1 METTG
6 PMSVIILGADGYL
19 GWPMCL
25 HLSRLGHQ
33 VVAVDNLAR
42 RQWDVEG
49 GSYSL
54 VPIASMDQRVARW
67 RAGTGLEI
75 DWRPMDICDGEAL
88 TRLFLEVRPEAVVHF
103 AEHRSAPFSMID
115 QEHAVRTQVNNVVGR
130 LNVMLAIK
138 QAVPDC
144 HRTAMDTQT
153 PTGKPTRVGVAAAAP
168 PRRADA
174 GKVGQPSSGAGRG
187 LQAERRLISA
197 RKLVTGRVPSARA
210 SDTPGFVARK
220 SKPGSG

>member
-1 METTG
+1 MA
-6 PMSVIILGADGYL
+6 ADG
-19 GWPMCL
+19 
-25 HLSRLGHQ
+25 HL
-33 VVAVDNLAR
+33 
-42 RQWDVEG
+42 
-49 GSYSL
+49 
-54 VPIASMDQRVARW
+54 RW
-67 RAGTGLEI
+67 GA
-75 DWRPMDICDGEAL
+75 P
-88 TRLFLEVRPEAVVHF
+88 TRLFGEVKPEAVVHF

-130 LNVMLAIK
+130 LNVMFAIK

-174 GKVGQPSSGAGRG
+174 GKVGQPSCLEPSAG
-187 LQAERRLISA
+187 
-197 RKLVTGRVPSARA
+197 TTCRVPSARA
-210 SDTPGFVARK
+210 SDTPGEALDLRAETGNGLVRAEGPSPTPMATGAAVERFVARK